1 MEIEMK
7 KENMCKKKEIET
19 ISEREDYEKKRKKR
33 RKRKKEFFTEQ
44 KRILR
49 FLAFI
54 HNPVKTNKM

>member
-19 ISEREDYEKKRKKR
+19 TSEKTMRKK
-33 RKRKKEFFTEQ
+33 KKTEEEKERVFYRTKTKQ
-44 KRILR
+44 S